1 MPAIS
6 VIIPAY
12 NCETFIGDAI
22 SSVQAQTLQDF
33 EIVVVNDG
41 STDQTLAVVESMAR
55 QDERIK
61 IVSQEN
67 SGKPSVARNVGIRH
81 STGEYLCFLDGDDFY
96 LPRKLEK
103 ELEILHKYPT
113 VDLVFHDVLEQ
124 TDRHVPMEGSY
135 LGRAEFPASAADYLS
150 KVEDRIYLCKSN
162 FYNFMSAYCATI
174 LMSAPLLKRACLDSQ
189 LVWFPEFM
197 TIGEDIDLWFRL
209 ALVYGFAYLDE
220 SLSCYRRHDQSI
232 TKNLESYLKGSI
244 EVHNRNYQRG
254 CRLFTRKEK
263 ISYRSRISALHW
275 HLAYFFYSK
284 YEMVAA
290 RKEII
295 NSLKLHVTLK
305 ALFTLIKSLLPMDII
320 KLCKSYSKRQTV

>member
-6 VIIPAY
+6 VIIPVY

-22 SSVQAQTLQDF
+22 SSVQAQTMQDF

-41 STDQTLAVVESMAR
+41 STDRTLAVVESMAR

-61 IVSQEN
+61 VVSQEN
-67 SGKPSVARNVGIRH
+67 SGKPSIARNVGIRH
-81 STGEYLCFLDGDDFY
+81 SSGEYLCFLDGDDFY
-96 LPRKLEK
+96 LPTKLEK
-103 ELEILHKYPT
+103 ELEVLRKYPT

-135 LGRAEFPASAADYLS
+135 LGRADFPASAAGYLS
-150 KVEDRIYLCKSN
+150 MMEDRIYLCRKN

-174 LMSAPLLKRACLDSQ
+174 LMSAPMLKRACLDSQ

-197 TIGEDIDLWFRL
+197 IIGEDIDLWFRL
-209 ALVYGFAYLDE
+209 AMIYGFAYLDE
-220 SLSCYRRHDQSI
+220 SLSCYRRHDKSI
-232 TKNLESYLKGSI
+232 TKNLEGFLKGSI
-244 EVHNRNYQRG
+244 EVHKRNYQRG
-254 CRLFTRKEK
+254 CSLLTKAERIRYK
-263 ISYRSRISALHW
+263 SRIGALHW

-284 YEMVAA
+284 YEMAAA

-295 NSLKLHVTLK
+295 NSLRLNVTLK
-305 ALFTLIKSLLPMDII
+305 AVVTFFKSLLPTNII
-320 KLCKSYSKRQTV
+320 RLCKAYSKRQIA